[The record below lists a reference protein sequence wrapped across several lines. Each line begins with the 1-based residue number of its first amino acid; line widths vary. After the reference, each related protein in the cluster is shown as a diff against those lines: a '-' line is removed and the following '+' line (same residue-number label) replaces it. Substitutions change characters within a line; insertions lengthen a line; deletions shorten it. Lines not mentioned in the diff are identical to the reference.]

1 MLLWFRSHNRAQNSR
16 YQDIFRMYLNM
27 TTADYLVLFLVVA
40 AYLGW
45 IFQGEGDYTPR
56 KPASEE

>member
-45 IFQGEGDYTPR
+45 IFQGERDYT
-56 KPASEE
+56 

>member
-1 MLLWFRSHNRAQNSR
+1 
-16 YQDIFRMYLNM
+16 M

-45 IFQGEGDYTPR
+45 IFQGERDYTPR

>member
-1 MLLWFRSHNRAQNSR
+1 
-16 YQDIFRMYLNM
+16 M
-27 TTADYLVLFLVVA
+27 TTADYLVLFFVVA

-45 IFQGEGDYTPR
+45 ILQGERDCTPR